1 VAHDT
6 IRFSFFEKRLDALCW
21 PTYIRDF
28 SSDITRKNRVSAKG
42 FTEMTS

>member
-6 IRFSFFEKRLDALCW
+6 IRFSCLEKLRDVLCW
-21 PTYIRDF
+21 PKYIRDF
-28 SSDITRKNRVSAKG
+28 SSDGTRKNRIGAKG